1 MKRKRCVL
9 QASPGGGREPERFV
23 AQCDRIDH
31 VVGKRMYLS
40 EKDPKDGALWLCK
53 QMEDGTKKKR
63 VLVLSIPPKEDN
75 VFPTVNILP
84 EEVRR
89 LEEMGEAEIELLEC
103 AEKTEMDSQADVA
116 VRGRNEERV
125 KEILSGG
132 EKSDM
137 TGHSRYNFEDSS
149 DDDGKIP
156 AVAYESD
163 RNTEEEAQAQQLER
177 EEEAMREMSLKDDKT
192 GSDSSWEGMEPSPSS
207 KTGSTSSEDESAV
220 LVGGRSKSSESP
232 SDSSCVGSYVDAS
245 NVSLNPL
252 SRDSPPSTT
261 TKGTAFNFGID
272 TEITGEGG
280 IVGKDGCFVRADDT
294 SIEVSSQHSRVQP
307 QKPSYRD
314 VAAPF
319 DERDSQSKD
328 HQYGSKGISS
338 MRYDHPLSESESKP
352 TQSTNSNAA
361 RMDMRESHVSPLLDN
376 DDDPFEDHKET
387 SVLGAMSAAVS
398 HGWKSFTGQKPAA
411 EKKKPAT
418 KAPKTWTDYLRLA
431 NGINL
436 AVKDKNNKKRLV
448 NASTSVK
455 SFLSSKEVSIQV
467 LTLGAFLC
475 NLNWGD
481 ETSEHRVLI
490 LQRLSSI
497 SLSEDQLGLSTVKG
511 NFLEMDVR
519 PNRVWYEFFANLV
532 DGKALSSQQPKDN
545 ALVNMFW
552 VWVDCGLFRRKYNA
566 DLWQAVRGS
575 VDAAFFSRRHLLLT
589 EKIGAEHTHSIE
601 ALLQSNM
608 NDLAALVMQ
617 LQGSKHGAPLL
628 VHGHFADHL
637 VGLVKRDVSL
647 AAPAGESLA
656 PLWDVLFATLT
667 CVKFP
672 KEAIRRNV
680 LKAAITAVS
689 FRSLRTF
696 HHYEELVAALGTDNK
711 YNATVKL
718 LIRES
723 LDADLTS
730 SSNESSPSIH
740 DVSGLM
746 ASSTAPYLSS
756 LRGGDALKKFS
767 MKAMRSSS
775 PFDLKLRFSGDIFE
789 FLSSTRTESIQGR
802 KRVVMECI
810 RAAREKVGTS
820 ELLQTAF
827 SVAAEQPSI
836 FCHDTDNTLL
846 IQVSK
851 LLCSDNECRALLNE
865 PELLLRLPLGD
876 TSSART
882 SLYGCLM
889 DELQET
895 LELECLEPETACRL
909 FLAATS
915 FREGSPPCSIHVGL
929 ATDVFSAFFSRWSP
943 TDVNDF
949 LSLSYD
955 TLDLLFK
962 CFDVSS
968 ESESMP
974 PSDSH
979 RMEQCRERVR
989 LIVSTWST
997 DYDNEALTKSYLD
1010 RVLEQDNKCLQ
1021 LLATIAQAEL
1031 PEMSH
1036 IRAKSQACAELTNSI
1051 SQLLQGSEDTVSLE
1065 AIFNGYNCDVYP
1077 ASSLHRLLTG
1087 YGWLEESR
1095 GGFSECNGSSMEPLL
1110 CHLRDDAAA
1119 GLDFYKTNSETLMIC
1134 NFFLRT
1140 PSILFPSFLRDEL
1153 KGPVT
1158 LESLSRATQDAK
1170 ASLLKLVDPGS
1181 DYSIIRHAV
1190 STITAGGSTVDHE
1203 TSVLLACGELEL
1215 STELMESFLIVAA
1228 LAEITESLQRFVD
1241 CCRQFKFAVTSDP
1254 AFEDLSS
1261 VVQEISGNTAGSP
1274 SMQDCLTA
1282 SDRLC
1287 SILPIDNAGSGDS
1300 LPDIRSAAREHLP
1313 ALSLLGCF
1321 SLNSEVWSFVREMN
1335 WFGREGLKQF
1345 YEQYSNVTNVL
1356 LGNTASYEMSVLSA
1370 VEPTV
1375 RVVSAVGG
1383 LHQEPTVAGLLNE
1396 LHAHKDVVAFFE
1408 SGAGPTDIV
1417 QVQTNLSQIRDWFT
1431 VGVDEIAAVH
1441 VTFDVVCKSGEYCL
1455 LPTEPNQA
1463 APPSGMP
1470 DGNEKPVLT
1479 LRYTAKEKARTL
1491 QDKDLNSFIQ
1501 HVGLL
1506 QHENES
1512 TAASVSAFV
1521 EQYQILSTAADNI
1534 MYMDSIGF
1542 SESGR
1547 DTFSCM
1553 VGDRYIGHAR
1563 ELLSD
1568 SEAATRT
1575 CQAWL
1580 KMIRSTHYVSLLFW
1594 TDELLEIHELA
1605 KQAVNAMDVEE
1616 DPIVRKLANML
1627 TRLSRGSVSFAQ
1639 LLVVVNAT
1647 IEARKQDQRRQES
1660 SWLVDVSMFLD
1671 SVHRALSAPWE
1682 RAVNESKGS
1691 SRIVLH
1697 TLACTSAEILELSL
1711 RVLQDVYKD
1720 RLPEEFEV
1728 LDGLVDGTS
1737 EKLSVFLNRVKI
1749 FRSGTFAVLNIEAL
1763 DSSLLEAI
1771 LSFLSD
1777 SSISGEGIR
1786 LHLIQREG
1794 SMLHSSPWIRGVRWE
1809 PEELSAYV
1817 ESDWKTLILN
1827 QIDINEVSV
1836 VWSPQSGAGK
1846 TRYIQQKLS
1855 DGAVNDSTV
1864 ESAKVTVH
1872 ERSTIK
1878 SLTQDLATKFSQGTG
1893 TKAVHLNLAYL
1904 PTMTGGDESV
1914 HWIASLNRFF
1924 FSLMA
1929 LRFVRDSESA
1939 LSFHLGE
1946 ANWRIYVE
1954 LPNLGSDNNTIDSV
1968 SAWLRTHVPVLHLS
1982 CTLETPPTR
1991 LVIDSET
1998 RRVCTYLRAY
2008 EDGTID
2014 RKFEPHTHRGIVLV
2028 FDRSGSMGWDF
2039 GNATALSIATDN
2051 ALRIFDSHVGVGDVS
2066 FLVLVLVY
2074 GFCRSLIALFSI

>member
-1 MKRKRCVL
+1 MKRCVL
-9 QASPGGGREPERFV
+9 QASPGGGRETERFV

-31 VVGKRMYLS
+31 VVGKRLVIPDRDT
-40 EKDPKDGALWLCK
+40 EDGTIWLCK
-53 QMEDGTKKKR
+53 QTNGGMEKTAACIVVSR
-63 VLVLSIPPKEDN
+63 SPTEDN
-75 VFPTVNILP
+75 MFPTVFLP
-84 EEVRR
+84 SGEVCR
-89 LEEMGEAEIELLEC
+89 LAGMRNYEVELLEF
-103 AEKTEMDSQADVA
+103 AEDSESERQEGAGGAEALIKDIISGERISDMMAQYEDATEDDGQPP
-116 VRGRNEERV
+116 RW
-125 KEILSGG
+125 
-132 EKSDM
+132 KSDANKM
-137 TGHSRYNFEDSS
+137 LEKESS
-149 DDDGKIP
+149 M
-156 AVAYESD
+156 
-163 RNTEEEAQAQQLER
+163 ER
-177 EEEAMREMSLKDDKT
+177 EEEAMRKMSLKDDKT
-192 GSDSSWEGMEPSPSS
+192 GSDSSWEGMESSPSY
-207 KTGSTSSEDESAV
+207 KTGFTSSGGESAV
-220 LVGGRSKSSESP
+220 LVGQRSKSSESP
-232 SDSSCVGSYVDAS
+232 SDSSGVGSYVDAS
-245 NVSLNPL
+245 NVPLNPL
-252 SRDSPPSTT
+252 SRGSPPSTT

-272 TEITGEGG
+272 TEITGEGS
-280 IVGKDGCFVRADDT
+280 ILDKDGFIVRANDT

-319 DERDSQSKD
+319 DERDSQSKNR
-328 HQYGSKGISS
+328 QYGSKGISS
-338 MRYDHPLSESESKP
+338 MRYDHPLSESETKP

-361 RMDMRESHVSPLLDN
+361 GESHVNPMLDEDVDPF
-376 DDDPFEDHKET
+376 DDDKKQSFL
-387 SVLGAMSAAVS
+387 SYA
-398 HGWKSFTGQKPAA
+398 WKTFTGQKPAA

-418 KAPKTWTDYLRLA
+418 EAPKTWTNYSHLA
-431 NGINL
+431 IVINR
-436 AVKDKNNKKRLV
+436 AVNDDNKKRLV

-467 LTLGAFLC
+467 LTLGAFMC

-481 ETSEHRVLI
+481 ETSEHRALI

-511 NFLEMDVR
+511 NFLEADVR
-519 PNRVWYEFFANLV
+519 PHRVWYEFFANLV
-532 DGKALSSQQPKDN
+532 DGKALLSQQPKDN

-552 VWVDCGLFRRKYNA
+552 VWIDCGLFRRKYNA

-575 VDAAFFSRRHLLLT
+575 VDASFFSRRHLLLT
-589 EKIGAEHTHSIE
+589 QKIGAEHTQSIE
-601 ALLQSNM
+601 ALLQSNL

-617 LQGSKHGAPLL
+617 LQGSKHGAPLH
-628 VHGHFADHL
+628 VNSHFADHL

-647 AAPAGESLA
+647 AAPASESLA
-656 PLWDVLFATLT
+656 PLWDVLFATLS

-672 KEAIRRNV
+672 KQAIPSV
-680 LKAAITAVS
+680 IIKASISAIS

-696 HHYEELVAALGTDNK
+696 HRYEELVAALGTDNK
-711 YNATVKL
+711 YNATVKS

-723 LDADLTS
+723 LCTDLAS
-730 SSNESSPSIH
+730 SRKEISLSIH
-740 DVSGLM
+740 DVMGLM
-746 ASSTAPYLSS
+746 ASQIAPYLSPS
-756 LRGGDALKKFS
+756 GGVEALKKFS
-767 MKAMRSSS
+767 KEAMRSLS
-775 PFDLKLRFSGDIFE
+775 PFDLKLRFIGEVFK
-789 FLSSTRTESIQGR
+789 FLSSIRTVSVQGS
-802 KRVVMECI
+802 KKFVVDCI
-810 RAAREKVGTS
+810 RIANEKVGAS
-820 ELLQTAF
+820 YRLQTAF
-827 SVAAEQPSI
+827 SVASDQPSI
-836 FCHDTDNTLL
+836 FCHDTDDTLL

-851 LLCSDNECRALLNE
+851 LLCSDTECRALLNE
-865 PELLLRLPLGD
+865 PELILRLPLGD
-876 TSSART
+876 NSSART
-882 SLYGCLM
+882 SLCGCLM
-889 DELQET
+889 DQLQET

-915 FREGSPPCSIHVGL
+915 FREGSPPCSVHVGL
-929 ATDVFSAFFSRWSP
+929 ATDVFSAFFSKWSP

-949 LSLSYD
+949 LSLSYS
-955 TLDLLFK
+955 TLDLLYK

-974 PSDSH
+974 RSDSK

-989 LIVSTWST
+989 LVVSTWST
-997 DYDNEALTKSYLD
+997 DYDNEVLTKSYFD
-1010 RVLEQDNKCLQ
+1010 RVLEQDNRCLQ

-1031 PEMSH
+1031 PKMSH
-1036 IRAKSQACAELTNSI
+1036 IRAKSQACAELTNTI
-1051 SQLLQGSEDTVSLE
+1051 TQLLQGSEDTVSLE

-1077 ASSLHRLLTG
+1077 ASSLHRLLTR

-1095 GGFSECNGSSMEPLL
+1095 GGFSERNGPSMEPLL
-1110 CHLRDDAAA
+1110 CHLRVDAAA
-1119 GLDFYKTNSETLMIC
+1119 GLDFYKTNSESLMIC
-1134 NFFLRT
+1134 DFFLRT
-1140 PSILFPSFLRDEL
+1140 PSVLFPSFLRDEL
-1153 KGPVT
+1153 KGSVT
-1158 LESLSRATQDAK
+1158 MESLSRATQDAK
-1170 ASLLKLVDPGS
+1170 ASLLKLVNPDS

-1203 TSVLLACGELEL
+1203 TSVLLGCGELEL
-1215 STELMESFLIVAA
+1215 STEHMDSFLIVAA

-1254 AFEDLSS
+1254 AFEELSS
-1261 VVQEISGNTAGSP
+1261 VIQEISGNTAGSP

-1282 SDRLC
+1282 SDRMC
-1287 SILPIDNAGSGDS
+1287 SILPVDTAGSGDS
-1300 LPDIRSAAREHLP
+1300 LPDIRSVAREHLP
-1313 ALSLLGCF
+1313 ALSLLGHF

-1383 LHQEPTVAGLLNE
+1383 LHQEPTVADLLNE
-1396 LHAHKDVVAFFE
+1396 LQAHKDVIAFIE
-1408 SGAGPTDIV
+1408 SGAGPADIV

-1491 QDKDLNSFIQ
+1491 QDEDLNSFIQ

-1521 EQYQILSTAADNI
+1521 EQYQILSTAAGNI

-1553 VGDRYIGHAR
+1553 VGDRHIGHAR
-1563 ELLSD
+1563 KLLSD

-1580 KMIRSTHYVSLLFW
+1580 KMTRSTHYVSLLFW
-1594 TDELLEIHELA
+1594 TDELLEIHELV
-1605 KQAVNAMDVEE
+1605 KQAVDAMDVEE

-1639 LLVVVNAT
+1639 LLVVVTDA
-1647 IEARKQDQRRQES
+1647 IEARKQDQGRQEF

-1671 SVHRALSAPWE
+1671 SVHRTLSAPWE
-1682 RAVNESKGS
+1682 QAVNESKGQ

-1697 TLACTSAEILELSL
+1697 TLACTSAEFLELSL
-1711 RVLQDVYKD
+1711 RVLQDVYKH

-1728 LDGLVDGTS
+1728 LDGLVDGTR
-1737 EKLSVFLNRVKI
+1737 EKLSVFLNRVKT
-1749 FRSGTFAVLNIEAL
+1749 FRSGTFAILNIEAL
-1763 DSSLLEAI
+1763 DGSLLEVI

-1786 LHLIQREG
+1786 LHLIQKEG
-1794 SMLHSSPWIRGVRWE
+1794 SMLHSSPWIHGVRWE
-1809 PEELSAYV
+1809 TDELSAND
-1817 ESDWKTLILN
+1817 ESDWKTLILS

-1836 VWSPQSGAGK
+1836 VWSPESGAGK
-1846 TRYIQQKLS
+1846 SRYIQQKLS

-1878 SLTQDLATKFSQGTG
+1878 SLTQHLATKFSQGTG
-1893 TKAVHLNLAYL
+1893 AKAVHLNLAYL
-1904 PTMTGGDESV
+1904 PTMTGDDESV
-1914 HWIASLNRFF
+1914 RWVASLHRFF
-1924 FSLMA
+1924 FSLMV

-1954 LPNLGSDNNTIDSV
+1954 FPNLGSDNSTINSV
-1968 SAWLRTHVPVLHLS
+1968 TAWLQRHVPVLYLC

-1991 LVIDSET
+1991 LAIDPET

-2014 RKFEPHTHRGIVLV
+2014 RKFEPRTHRGLVLV

-2039 GNATALSIATDN
+2039 GNATALSVATDN

-2066 FLVLVLVY
+2066 YSFP
-2074 GFCRSLIALFSI
+2074 SSIVQYILWHVTNHSPT